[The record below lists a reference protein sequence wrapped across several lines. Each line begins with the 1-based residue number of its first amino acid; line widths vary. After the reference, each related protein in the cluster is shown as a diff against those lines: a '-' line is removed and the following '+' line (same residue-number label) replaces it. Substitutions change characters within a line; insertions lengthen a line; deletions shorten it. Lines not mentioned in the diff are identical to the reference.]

1 LDWIIQFNFRQNLI
15 FLLKPYPTKLGADTG
30 FFQGYDIIHN
40 IHFFMDWIG
49 LDWIGLDWIGLD
61 WIVQYI
67 GRQNHISFAKAIPH
81 KMIRYMIHMIFFL
94 SK

>member
-1 LDWIIQFNFRQNLI
+1 M
-15 FLLKPYPTKLGADTG
+15 LKPYPTKLGADTG

-61 WIVQYI
+61 WIGFDWI
-67 GRQNHISFAKAIPH
+67 GLDWIGFNCTTTIP
-81 KMIRYMIHMIFFL
+81 KE
-94 SK
+94 SKEGPSNIYLGPKGLQHS

>member
-1 LDWIIQFNFRQNLI
+1 MDWIIQFNFRQNLI

-40 IHFFMDWIG
+40 IYFFMDWIG

-61 WIVQYI
+61 WIGLFNILVDKI
-67 GRQNHISFAKAIPH
+67 
-81 KMIRYMIHMIFFL
+81 IFL
-94 SK
+94 LLKPYHTK

>member
-1 LDWIIQFNFRQNLI
+1 MDWIIQFNFRQNLI

-40 IHFFMDWIG
+40 IYFFM
-49 LDWIGLDWIGLD
+49 DWIGLD

-81 KMIRYMIHMIFFL
+81 KMIHIPHKMI
-94 SK
+94 K